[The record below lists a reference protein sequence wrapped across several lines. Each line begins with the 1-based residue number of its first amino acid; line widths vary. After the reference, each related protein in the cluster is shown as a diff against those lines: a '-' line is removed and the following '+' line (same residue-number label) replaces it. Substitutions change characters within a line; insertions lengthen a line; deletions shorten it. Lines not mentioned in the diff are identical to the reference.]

1 MINDLTLKTTIFNNP
16 NPDCK
21 KDCRFTECGPAMIT
35 AMYYAPVYDKHGN
48 NLNPDGNTT
57 TQDIKCGVCGKMST
71 SYTQYGQ
78 TQYKEI

>member
-1 MINDLTLKTTIFNNP
+1 MNDQKDLIMLNP

-21 KDCRFTECGPAMIT
+21 QDCRFQDHGSMTT

-57 TQDIKCGVCGKMST
+57 TTAISCSVCGKQWSAST
-71 SYTQYGQ
+71 RYNET
-78 TQYKEI
+78 TFKEVR